1 LKETPGEKRR
11 FLNKSDASIVGKLA
25 MFGDR
30 IMRARAKKVQ
40 GELTSNLDGNPKV
53 FV

>member
-1 LKETPGEKRR
+1 
-11 FLNKSDASIVGKLA
+11 

-40 GELTSNLDGNPKV
+40 RELTSVLDGKIISLV
-53 FV
+53 

>member
-1 LKETPGEKRR
+1 
-11 FLNKSDASIVGKLA
+11 

-40 GELTSNLDGNPKV
+40 EELTSNFDGKLRGLV
-53 FV
+53 